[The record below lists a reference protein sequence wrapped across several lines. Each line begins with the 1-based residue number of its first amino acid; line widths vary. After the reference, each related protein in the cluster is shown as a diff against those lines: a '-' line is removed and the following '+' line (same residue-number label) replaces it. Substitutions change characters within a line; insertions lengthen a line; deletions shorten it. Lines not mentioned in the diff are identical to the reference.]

1 VVEPARVPLRL
12 VPNRPLTDQV
22 FDQLAGEIMAERY
35 PAGTNLPSERSLTD
49 VFGVNRQVV
58 REALKRLDQLKLVR
72 IAHGG
77 GTKVLDFKRHARLDL
92 LALMAEHAT
101 AKGDVARYQLAILEM
116 RVAIGADIARLC
128 AIRADDDVRRD
139 LLRLSDEMRDAEAPE
154 PLFALEVQ
162 FWGRLL
168 DGADNIAYRLCVNT
182 LADGAYVMGEAA
194 QAWFIEEIRASDYR
208 RPIALA
214 VAARDP
220 GRAEKVTR
228 TIMRTSAEAFGRAI
242 GRVMGLDM
250 ATRPASRPPEAPKP
264 KTRARRKPKKIA
276 RRR

>member
-1 VVEPARVPLRL
+1 MPLRA

-35 PAGTNLPSERSLTD
+35 PPGTNLPSERSLTD

-72 IAHGG
+72 ISHGG
-77 GTKVLDFKRHARLDL
+77 ATKVLDFKRHARLDL

-101 AKGDVARYQLAILEM
+101 ASGGDVARFQLAILEM
-116 RVAIGADIARLC
+116 RVPIGADIARLC

-139 LLRLSDEMRDAEAPE
+139 LLRLSGEMRAAETPE
-154 PLFALEVQ
+154 VLFALEVQ

-182 LADGAYVMGEAA
+182 LADGAYARGEAA

-214 VAARDP
+214 IAARDP
-220 GRAEKVTR
+220 DRAEKVMR
-228 TIMRTSAEAFGRAI
+228 TVMRTSVEAFGRAI
-242 GRVMGLDM
+242 GRVMGLDT
-250 ATRPASRPPEAPKP
+250 AKRPASRAPKA
-264 KTRARRKPKKIA
+264 RAKSKKRGPRKPKKTA
-276 RRR
+276 GRR